1 MWRVDDT
8 VLMHVA
14 GGRYLDSCLYVQCRV
29 YEYVCA
35 VNINLI
41 SSDPPTLVHNLHG

>member
-1 MWRVDDT
+1 MFVRADC
-8 VLMHVA
+8 
-14 GGRYLDSCLYVQCRV
+14 SV

-41 SSDPPTLVHNLHG
+41 SSDQPTLVHNLHG